1 MQYSAGN
8 NVGIPLMN
16 EMGQNMR
23 GHGGVIFNIATASR
37 LGISQGDLVEVRSVA
52 NSTRGRAV
60 LVQGVRPD
68 TIVIVGQFD
77 HWKTPY
83 AKDLHF
89 PSLNTVAP
97 LSLDL
102 TDSTGSG
109 SDLVRVSVRAV
120 EDRP

>member
-16 EMGQNMR
+16 EVGRNMR
-23 GHGGVIFNIATASR
+23 GHGGVILNVATAKH
-37 LGISQGDLVEVRSVA
+37 LGICQGDQVEVRSTTG
-52 NSTRGRAV
+52 STRGCAV
-60 LVQGVRPD
+60 LEQGIRPD
-68 TIVIVGQFD
+68 TVVIVGQFD

-83 AKDLHF
+83 AKELKF
-89 PSLNTVAP
+89 PSLNTVAA

-109 SDLVRVSVRAV
+109 SDLVRVSVRASAQ
-120 EDRP
+120 P

>member
-1 MQYSAGN
+1 MKWA
-8 NVGIPLMN
+8 
-16 EMGQNMR
+16 R
-23 GHGGVIFNIATASR
+23 TCGHGGVILNIETARR
-37 LGISQGDLVEVRSVA
+37 LGIGQDDLVEVRSVA

-89 PSLNTVAP
+89 PSLNTVAA

-109 SDLVRVSVRAV
+109 SDLVRVAVRRSA
-120 EDRP
+120 RP